1 MTRALLFLALLA
13 GLALSPARVR
23 AFTLHGEIP
32 AWFTDNAGLF
42 PGDIYGPVNLGEEY
56 RWAVPSIFYAF
67 DESFLNYFGEKGVEE
82 VEKAV
87 AMLNALPRMSQID
100 INAYPTH
107 SQRVNYRARDLSLL
121 DLKSYALKHLVEQL
135 GLATPAR
142 FTFTLRGRDPQAAVT
157 NYLVIMRN
165 FDPETWIPTPFING
179 QLWSYTSIYDNQT
192 PAVKAAV
199 LTEPVDPLILAEPV
213 AAVGP
218 GFTPSVFGLGSFF
231 TGLTRDDVGGLRYI
245 YRPENRNVETLPADA
260 LTGATGVGGGG
271 GVVVGGGGGGAWV
284 PIISTND
291 LGGITGGGGAW
302 TPIQPAGTNGVTGG
316 VGGGTAG
323 GFVPISDALRG
334 GIDKILFTRG
344 PAVFVNGQYALA
356 HRFTESIT
364 FVTNGI
370 TRTVNQQVTRI
381 LTAPDILFTAADL
394 AATDTSSAVMSRGE
408 GATSNDAINGNQT
421 LDGPGQFGGPISI
434 TFNKVGPT
442 LFNSYPSF
450 LGEANGFPDFIW
462 GSFDGSTNDP
472 VVYPIG
478 STIRDLERSVFGSR

>member
-1 MTRALLFLALLA
+1 MIRALLFLLLLA
-13 GLALSPARVR
+13 GATLSSPRAR

-56 RWAVPSIFYAF
+56 RWSVPSIFYAF

-87 AMLNALPRMSQID
+87 AILNALPRMSDID

-107 SQRVNYRARDLSLL
+107 SQRVNHRARDLSLL

-142 FTFTLRGRDPQAAVT
+142 FVYTLRGRDPQTAVT
-157 NYLVIMRN
+157 NYLVMMRN

-179 QLWSYTSIYDNQT
+179 QLWTYTSIYDNQD
-192 PAVKAAV
+192 AVVKSAV

-213 AAVGP
+213 ASVGP
-218 GFTPSVFGLGSFF
+218 GFAQTVFGLGSFF
-231 TGLTRDDVGGLRYI
+231 TGLTRDDVGGLRYL
-245 YRPENRNVETLPADA
+245 YRPENRNNETLPADA

-271 GVVVGGGGGGAWV
+271 AVIGGGGGGAWV

-291 LGGITGGGGAW
+291 LGAITGGGGAW
-302 TPIQPAGTNGVTGG
+302 TPIQPPTTNTATGG
-316 VGGGTAG
+316 VGTGG
-323 GFVPISDALRG
+323 GFVPVSEALRG
-334 GIDKILFTRG
+334 GIDKILFARG
-344 PAVFVNGQYALA
+344 PSVFVNGQYALA
-356 HRFTESIT
+356 HRFTESI
-364 FVTNGI
+364 VYITNGI
-370 TRTVNQQVTRI
+370 SRSVNQQVTRI

-394 AATDTSSAVMSRGE
+394 AATDTTSAVSARGE
-408 GATSNDAINGNQT
+408 GATSNDAINGSQT
-421 LDGPGQFGGPISI
+421 LDGPGQIAGPIAI

-442 LFNSYPSF
+442 LFNSFPSF
-450 LGEANGFPDFIW
+450 LGEANGFLDFVW

-472 VVYPIG
+472 VVYPVG
-478 STIRDLERSVFGSR
+478 STIRDLERTVFGSR